1 MPELV
6 ILPFILPEV
15 QAKVISLAAM
25 YTATGLRVLVEKDPS
40 RSDEFLTLRWMPPV
54 PQIEDISNIKS
65 TIHSD
70 RLFHSIIVWS
80 VNTHNFTVMDV
91 LVDIYTLIFVSFL
104 MGCIPGNVNI
114 I

>member
-40 RSDEFLTLRWMPPV
+40 RSDEFLTLR
-54 PQIEDISNIKS
+54 
-65 TIHSD
+65 
-70 RLFHSIIVWS
+70 
-80 VNTHNFTVMDV
+80 
-91 LVDIYTLIFVSFL
+91 
-104 MGCIPGNVNI
+104 
-114 I
+114 